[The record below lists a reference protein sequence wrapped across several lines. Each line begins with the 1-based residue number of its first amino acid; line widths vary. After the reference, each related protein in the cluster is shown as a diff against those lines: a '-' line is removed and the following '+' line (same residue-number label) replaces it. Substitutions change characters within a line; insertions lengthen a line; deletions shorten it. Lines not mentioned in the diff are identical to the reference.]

1 MFHLYPYCWAHSH
14 DARRRLIWLMTPK
27 SSLFWS
33 LSRSPNG
40 VKGVSRQR
48 QKLGQ
53 LNCWHSRCLAMPR
66 SILHTTP
73 EYYLDVIFDTVVIMH
88 QPTNGKP
95 APIFLFGSIDV
106 TETTIRKNTKA
117 THNLSEKRREKR
129 SGFSISLHMRF
140 KYDAKIS
147 DRNSQNWA
155 GHRTINN
162 ATCSHHY
169 LFNV

>member
-95 APIFLFGSIDV
+95 AQLFYFFDPDIWITCLQKKEGWG
-106 TETTIRKNTKA
+106 R
-117 THNLSEKRREKR
+117 LSVCWHSR
-129 SGFSISLHMRF
+129 L
-140 KYDAKIS
+140 KYEVKSS
-147 DRNSQNWA
+147 DRNSQIERGIA
-155 GHRTINN
+155 VMPLVLITVFIVL
-162 ATCSHHY
+162 A
-169 LFNV
+169 